1 VSHAAILPDHHGGA
15 PGNELVSRTN
25 ETDEDEHDLNS
36 FMYQTVGHQVIPLY
50 AEATGIPLYR
60 QAITGGA
67 AHHGKDYFRSRRSTA
82 SGPGGDAGPA
92 APDRRRESGDRDDT
106 PPEEAGDDDP
116 DETESM
122 IPLLRAIKKAHPEAN
137 AICAGAILS
146 TYQRTRVESVALRLG
161 LTPLAY
167 LWKFPTLPVPG
178 PADPV
183 AGSGD
188 AQLLDDM
195 AAVGLEA
202 RIIKVA
208 SGGLDDSFLWTD
220 VASAAGKAR
229 LARAMRRFGAAE
241 TGAVIGEGGEF
252 ETLVLDGPP
261 ALFRRRIVVVE
272 EDRRVVRE
280 GGGSAWLSLRGAG
293 LEEKGEEVDG
303 SGEGGAGGSPRV
315 PDLLDPRFVAVLD
328 VLSSPEGGD
337 SGLDLQ
343 ASFDAETENTP
354 RLGTLQA
361 SASEKLQQWS
371 FVSSTKQAASNEAE
385 TRSIVDQIRH
395 RLQQHALP
403 PSAILN
409 ATVLL
414 RRMADFPAVNAI
426 YSTLF
431 DGAPNPPSRVTISCG
446 DALSSVAAAADAAD
460 VAIAVHLTVHTA
472 AEQLLQPGLRQGL
485 HVQSR
490 SYWAPANIGP
500 YSQAISVPLASL
512 EGEGTEGEERDGD
525 GDVSSGEG
533 TARLV
538 SVAGQIPLVPATM
551 ELPPLSLGD
560 GGAESE
566 GDSVLRLQLALS
578 LQHLWR
584 IGGEVGVQWW
594 SSAVAYFPAS
604 ASASVSGE
612 EETEEGKGVEMA
624 AKARLASRAWR
635 AAHVSASD
643 NGDEDEE
650 DDENGPDLWD
660 RRYNP
665 EYMTFAGGDG
675 GEKTGPPA
683 LPDRSVLRVMET
695 SKDVVPPLFAAEVD
709 ELPRGA
715 GVEWHAHLGVACA
728 REGSVGV
735 REMRLAVPASEGK
748 EVAVSQ
754 IIVGSGEGGGV
765 RFVQTVVAEGFGGGG
780 RLGGH
785 GQAARV
791 ALGQLGDVGS
801 AGELAAVVRY
811 VDVGVLRAGEGE
823 RVVGPMVPCRS
834 LWNGRGER
842 LAAVTVYQ
850 SVFE

>member
-1 VSHAAILPDHHGGA
+1 
-15 PGNELVSRTN
+15 
-25 ETDEDEHDLNS
+25 
-36 FMYQTVGHQVIPLY
+36 MYQTVGHQVIPLY

-67 AHHGKDYFRSRRSTA
+67 AHHGKDYFRPRRSTA
-82 SGPGGDAGPA
+82 PGPGGDAGPPS
-92 APDRRRESGDRDDT
+92 PDRARETGDRASAGRDADTSPEDD
-106 PPEEAGDDDP
+106 DDNDNDP

-220 VASAAGKAR
+220 VASAAGKGR

-261 ALFRRRIVVVE
+261 ALFRRRIVVAE

-280 GGGSAWLSLRGAG
+280 GGGSAWLSLRGAR
-293 LEEKGEEVDG
+293 LEEKEREDDG
-303 SGEGGAGGSPRV
+303 SGEGVAGGPRV
-315 PDLLDPRFVAVLD
+315 PDLLDPKFVAVLD

-337 SGLDLQ
+337 SSLDLRS
-343 ASFDAETENTP
+343 SFGSETENSLQ
-354 RLGTLQA
+354 LGTLQA
-361 SASEKLQQWS
+361 SARMRLQQWS
-371 FVSSTKQAASNEAE
+371 FVSNTKPTASVEAE
-385 TRSIVDQIRH
+385 THSIVQQIRY

-414 RRMADFPAVNAI
+414 RRMADFPAVNTI
-426 YSTLF
+426 YATLF
-431 DGAPNPPSRVTISCG
+431 DGPNPPSRVTISCG
-446 DALSSVAAAADAAD
+446 DALSSAAAD

-472 AEQLLQPGLRQGL
+472 AAGLLHPDQRQGL

-512 EGEGTEGEERDGD
+512 SGGEGDAGGGD
-525 GDVSSGEG
+525 GDVSSGSGSG

-551 ELPPLSLGD
+551 ALPHPPLGDNNGD
-560 GGAESE
+560 GDE
-566 GDSVLRLQLALS
+566 GDSMLRLQLTLS

-584 IGGEVGVQWW
+584 IGVEVGVQWW

-604 ASASVSGE
+604 ASVSAPVSE
-612 EETEEGKGVEMA
+612 EEEKGEREEMAA

-635 AAHVSASD
+635 AAHVSASGD
-643 NGDEDEE
+643 GDEDDE

-665 EYMTFAGGDG
+665 EYMTFAGGGGG

-683 LPDRSVLRVMET
+683 LPDRSVLRGVET
-695 SKDVVPPLFAAEVD
+695 SKGAVPPLFAAEVD

-715 GVEWHAHLGVACA
+715 GV
-728 REGSVGV
+728 
-735 REMRLAVPASEGK
+735 
-748 EVAVSQ
+748 
-754 IIVGSGEGGGV
+754 
-765 RFVQTVVAEGFGGGG
+765 
-780 RLGGH
+780 
-785 GQAARV
+785 
-791 ALGQLGDVGS
+791 
-801 AGELAAVVRY
+801 
-811 VDVGVLRAGEGE
+811 
-823 RVVGPMVPCRS
+823 
-834 LWNGRGER
+834 
-842 LAAVTVYQ
+842 
-850 SVFE
+850 